1 MPAGRER
8 DERPREEDDK
18 ERPVSPG
25 LNGRACVGT
34 YHGSPSLPVRAP
46 LWTRIPNPCIGDRH
60 AHGTRRRRDALPM
73 LLLLCNVSHPESRV
87 PPAPAQ
93 PAARGQA
100 AWSPQ
105 PGGRAV
111 LGRVAWTCRIGVI
124 PSLDTGTGTPTVAY
138 LYSPGRTACVVE
150 SISSIVSRHF
160 RSDVGQ
166 PIRLLS
172 LSLSLALPVLQ
183 GRAERHM
190 HAHTRAL
197 SCASR
202 TAFPKPTTQRL
213 ALPSRA
219 KRRTG
224 SHGRSRDPGRLRAWR
239 GGRGGGHTA
248 PNDRTRCVDYVLGTS
263 N

>member
-172 LSLSLALPVLQ
+172 LSLSRSARPARQ
-183 GRAERHM
+183 GRAT
-190 HAHTRAL
+190 HARAHARTL
-197 SCASR
+197 MRVQDGLPETHDATAGPAEPCEEAHRKPWPKSRPWPPAS
-202 TAFPKPTTQRL
+202 L
-213 ALPSRA
+213 E
-219 KRRTG
+219 G
-224 SHGRSRDPGRLRAWR
+224 
-239 GGRGGGHTA
+239 
-248 PNDRTRCVDYVLGTS
+248 RTRGWPHGS
-263 N
+263 E